1 MAGLNGFPKSGRDMV
16 ASLKLPTLGI
26 PASSGAGGCQTVAT
40 ADSGTGMGTAI
51 VDATLLTFRDE
62 RLGAVEDG
70 APASAWPAG
79 RARPRRDDRR
89 LMERSDEGRP

>member
-1 MAGLNGFPKSGRDMV
+1 
-16 ASLKLPTLGI
+16 
-26 PASSGAGGCQTVAT
+26 
-40 ADSGTGMGTAI
+40 MGTAI